1 MKRALRIVVA
11 DDEADVRDYFA
22 EILPDM
28 GHTVVGV
35 AATGAAL
42 VEQCRAT
49 DPDLIITDVR
59 MPDGDGIAAVKT
71 YTAERFVP
79 AVLVT
84 AFTDEAI
91 LDQARD
97 AQVFA
102 YLVKPIGRPQLESA
116 ITIAWQRYEEF
127 LNLQQ
132 EATNLRQAL
141 ADRKL
146 IERAKGILMKQ
157 AALDE
162 EAAFKRLQKLSRDEN
177 KKLADIAQMI
187 ITAQRAFGGGE

>member
-11 DDEADVRDYFA
+11 DDEADVRDYFT

-28 GHTVVGV
+28 GHCVVGV
-35 AATGAAL
+35 ASTGTAL
-42 VEQCRAT
+42 VEQCRACE
-49 DPDLIITDVR
+49 PDLIITDVR
-59 MPDGDGIAAVKT
+59 MPDGDGIASVKT

-79 AVLVT
+79 VILVT
-84 AFTDEAI
+84 AFTDQEI

-116 ITIAWQRYEEF
+116 ITIAWQRYEQFES
-127 LNLQQ
+127 LRA

-141 ADRKL
+141 SDRKI

-157 AALDE
+157 AQLDE
-162 EAAFKRLQKLSRDEN
+162 ESAFRRLQRLAREDN
-177 KKLADIAQMI
+177 RKLADVAQMI
-187 ITAQRAFGGGE
+187 VTAQRAFEP